1 MWRSQRPAWLAFI
14 NSHKGNKGSKALHF
28 NSVRHASRTSH
39 KSAIFLSL
47 CQGHL
52 DHLLHARCYCY
63 PCLSGELFLV
73 NIYHSLSNQKKKNIV
88 MPVHHIAN
96 QMQIYSYDITSPV
109 IMWTSSFHSL
119 PTPHS
124 FSQFWKCGVLFHD
137 PEDLQM
143 FASSQITMCL
153 PKAWEASFFHR

>member
-14 NSHKGNKGSKALHF
+14 NSHKGNKGSKTFHF

-39 KSAIFLSL
+39 KSAIFFLYVKDTFIIS
-47 CQGHL
+47 CMQDVTVIHV
-52 DHLLHARCYCY
+52 
-63 PCLSGELFLV
+63 FLV
-73 NIYHSLSNQKKKNIV
+73 SYFYLIYILAYPTKKKVIV

-96 QMQIYSYDITSPV
+96 QMKIYSYDITSSV

-124 FSQFWKCGVLFHD
+124 LSQFRKCGVLFHD
-137 PEDLQM
+137 LEDLQM

-153 PKAWEASFFHR
+153 PKDWETSFSHC

>member
-14 NSHKGNKGSKALHF
+14 NSHKGNKGSKTFHF

-39 KSAIFLSL
+39 KSAIFFSL

-52 DHLLHARCYCY
+52 YHLLHARCYCY
-63 PCLSGELFLV
+63 PCLSGELFLF
-73 NIYHSLSNQKKKNIV
+73 NIYSSLFNQKKVIV

-96 QMQIYSYDITSPV
+96 QMQIYSYDITSSV

-124 FSQFWKCGVLFHD
+124 LSQFRKCGVLFHD
-137 PEDLQM
+137 LEDLQM

-153 PKAWEASFFHR
+153 PKDWETSFSHC